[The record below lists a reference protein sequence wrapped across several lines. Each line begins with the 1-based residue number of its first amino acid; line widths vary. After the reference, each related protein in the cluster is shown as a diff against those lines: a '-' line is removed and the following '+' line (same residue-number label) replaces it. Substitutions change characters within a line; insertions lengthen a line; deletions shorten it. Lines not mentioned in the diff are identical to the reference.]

1 MDSDQAQKVG
11 SAIAARGV
19 SKRFG
24 ALLALDDVDFELR
37 HGEVHG
43 LIGANG
49 AGKSTLMALLSG
61 ALAPDRGTIELA
73 GRPEPRF
80 SPQLARSGG
89 VCVIH
94 QERQLCLDLTVA
106 ENLCLGSP
114 PTTHRIIDR
123 RRMRDDAARVLDLLG
138 AEIDVD
144 RLAGDITRAEQQIV
158 EIARALGQSAR
169 VLLMDEPT
177 AALSSLEAERLLEL
191 VSSLRAQGTSVV
203 YVSHQ
208 LAEVAKIADRVS
220 VLRDGQLVGT
230 YEAAGLSASAVGRLM
245 LGGETTPTARA
256 HWKVGAG
263 LPTLSVRELRAP
275 GVRDVSFDL
284 AAGEILALTG
294 LLGAGH
300 LEVGMAVFGASRI
313 SGGHIEINGKPIRPR
328 TPADACAQ
336 GIGLV
341 PPDRKTQGVLRDLS
355 VAENATL
362 PAVARRRLRTLTRSR
377 VHREASRNLARL
389 AVKASGLDA
398 GVMTLS
404 GGNQQK
410 VVFGKWLGGD
420 ARVLVLAEPTSGI
433 DIGARAELFA
443 LVDRLAQQGVAILLV
458 SSDLGEVERLATRVL
473 VMRRGEIVAS
483 LQLREIVG
491 ERMFAIAAGQPT
503 PVAEGAIVP

>member
-1 MDSDQAQKVG
+1 
-11 SAIAARGV
+11 
-19 SKRFG
+19 
-24 ALLALDDVDFELR
+24 
-37 HGEVHG
+37 
-43 LIGANG
+43 
-49 AGKSTLMALLSG
+49 
-61 ALAPDRGTIELA
+61 
-73 GRPEPRF
+73 
-80 SPQLARSGG
+80 
-89 VCVIH
+89 
-94 QERQLCLDLTVA
+94 
-106 ENLCLGSP
+106 
-114 PTTHRIIDR
+114 
-123 RRMRDDAARVLDLLG
+123 
-138 AEIDVD
+138 
-144 RLAGDITRAEQQIV
+144 
-158 EIARALGQSAR
+158 
-169 VLLMDEPT
+169 
-177 AALSSLEAERLLEL
+177 
-191 VSSLRAQGTSVV
+191 
-203 YVSHQ
+203 
-208 LAEVAKIADRVS
+208 
-220 VLRDGQLVGT
+220 
-230 YEAAGLSASAVGRLM
+230 
-245 LGGETTPTARA
+245 
-256 HWKVGAG
+256 
-263 LPTLSVRELRAP
+263 
-275 GVRDVSFDL
+275 
-284 AAGEILALTG
+284 
-294 LLGAGH
+294 
-300 LEVGMAVFGASRI
+300 VFGASRI